1 MAKIDFQGM
10 RVLVVDDEP
19 NILVIW
25 RRILSRQGCEIKLL
39 PDGSEAIDVI
49 EKWDP
54 DVMLIDVRMPKIS
67 GLDVLQE
74 VKRRD
79 LPTEVVIMTGF
90 ASVSSAL
97 EALKKGAY
105 DYLTKPFDNI
115 DDAMHTVL
123 RAGRYKK
130 LLSRLREL
138 DESDAQ
144 FDDFEGLIGTS
155 PEMKRVFET
164 IEMVANSESS
174 VLIQGESGTGKELVA
189 RAIFNRGP
197 RKTSKFLAINC
208 AALTDT
214 LLESELFGHE
224 KGAFTGAASTRKGL
238 FEAADGGTL
247 FLDEVGDIPLAT
259 QPKLLRVL
267 QEGEL
272 KRVGGNEIRK
282 VDVRVLAATNANL
295 AENVK
300 NGSFRSD
307 LFYRLNVINIELP
320 PLRERI
326 SDIYLLSI
334 SFIQKYA
341 KQAGKDVDCI
351 HPEAMGVFE
360 RYDWPGNV
368 RELEN
373 VIERAVVL
381 CQDREIG
388 LKELSEKMRELV
400 YEPWHGDEQITA
412 LPYQEAK
419 DRSVS
424 DFDHRYLTGTL
435 IKSGGNISRAA
446 KLAGMDRS
454 NFRRLMKRYNIDAA
468 KFSNESGE

>member
-1 MAKIDFQGM
+1 M
-10 RVLVVDDEP
+10 VV
-19 NILVIW
+19 
-25 RRILSRQGCEIKLL
+25 
-39 PDGSEAIDVI
+39 
-49 EKWDP
+49 
-54 DVMLIDVRMPKIS
+54 DVRMPKIS
-67 GLDVLQE
+67 GLDILQE

-90 ASVSSAL
+90 ATVSTAL

-105 DYLTKPFDNI
+105 DYLTKPFENI

-123 RAGRYKK
+123 RAGRYRK
-130 LLSRLREL
+130 LLSRLQEL
-138 DESDAQ
+138 DEDGEQ
-144 FDDFEGLIGTS
+144 TEGFENLIGTS

-189 RAIFNRGP
+189 RAIYSRGP
-197 RKTSKFLAINC
+197 RKTKKYLAINC

-224 KGAFTGAASTRKGL
+224 KGSFTGAASLRKGL

-247 FLDEVGDIPLAT
+247 FLDEVGDIPLVT

-272 KRVGGNEIRK
+272 KRVGGNEIRN
-282 VDVRVLAATNANL
+282 VDVRVLAATNAEL
-295 AENVK
+295 AEKVK

-307 LFYRLNVINIELP
+307 LYYRLNVINIELP

-334 SFIQKYA
+334 RFIQKYA
-341 KQAGKDVDCI
+341 KQAGKNVDSI
-351 HPEAMGVFE
+351 HPEAMSVFE

-381 CQDREIG
+381 SQGREIG

-400 YEPWHGDEQITA
+400 YKPRPNGEQITA

-419 DRSVS
+419 DRSVT
-424 DFDHRYLTGTL
+424 DFDHRYLMGAL
-435 IKSGGNISRAA
+435 VKSGGNISQAA

-468 KFSNESGE
+468 EFSDELDE

>member
-454 NFRRLMKRYNIDAA
+454 SFRRLMKRYNIDAA